1 MEEGGEGI
9 WGGGICSRRGRGFS
23 YHQQWVSKKEEELC
37 KRVGWFEIQTT
48 HFIIN
53 KSVISFKSEVGE
65 V

>member
-1 MEEGGEGI
+1 MEEAGEGI
-9 WGGGICSRRGRGFS
+9 CGGWYLRQEREGFS
-23 YHQQWVSKKEEELC
+23 YHQQWVSKKEELC
-37 KRVGWFEIQTT
+37 KRVGWIEIPTT